1 MLRREQLRLE
11 KFHITIY
18 CKYVSDHAQKRATT
32 TDANNFSINFNRE
45 NHARIDAT
53 MIMFEI
59 RIFAPEQVRLGRCT
73 LRVGAGL
80 YRLDGGVAENDKNT
94 GSSYENSIFL
104 ALS

>member
-1 MLRREQLRLE
+1 
-11 KFHITIY
+11 
-18 CKYVSDHAQKRATT
+18 
-32 TDANNFSINFNRE
+32 
-45 NHARIDAT
+45 

-59 RIFAPEQVRLGRCT
+59 RIFAPEQARLGRCT